1 MISNNELKYYASLL
15 NKKYRKIENKFLI
28 EGKKIVEEGLA
39 SNYDCEKVFI
49 TGKFE
54 ESNAGLIKKIRSYK
68 VPVEV
73 LRSVEFQRISDTKA
87 PQGIAA
93 VLKKRSAA
101 FSPSLIKDKILV
113 FLEDISD
120 PGNLGTIIRNC
131 DWFGINNILLS
142 NESAEVFNPKVL
154 RSAMGSVFHL
164 NIFEDIT
171 LKEITGLKNSG
182 YEFICSDVEG
192 KDVFDFKW
200 NDKIIL
206 FLSNESNGPSQELL
220 SITNHKITIPRKGKA
235 ESLNVASASAVILA
249 ALTEQKVP

>member
-54 ESNAGLIKKIRSYK
+54 ETNPELIKKIRENK
-68 VPVEV
+68 VQVEV

-93 VLKKRSAA
+93 VLKKKSKV
-101 FSPSLIKDKILV
+101 FSHSHIKDKILV
-113 FLEDISD
+113 YLEDISD

-142 NESAEVFNPKVL
+142 KESTEMYNPRVL
-154 RSAMGSVFHL
+154 RASMGSVFHL

-171 LKEITGLKNSG
+171 LKEISGLKNSG
-182 YEFICSDVEG
+182 YEFICSDTEG

-206 FLSNESNGPSQELL
+206 FLSNESKGPSQELL
-220 SITNHKITIPRKGKA
+220 SITDLIITIPRKGKA

-249 ALTEQKVP
+249 VLTK

>member
-54 ESNAGLIKKIRSYK
+54 ETNPELIRKIRTKK
-68 VPVEV
+68 VQVE
-73 LRSVEFQRISDTKA
+73 LLSSVEFQRISDTKA

-93 VLKKRSAA
+93 VLKKKSTV
-101 FSPSLIKDKILV
+101 FSPSLIKDKFLV
-113 FLEDISD
+113 YLEDISD

-142 NESAEVFNPKVL
+142 KESAEMYNPKVL
-154 RSAMGSVFHL
+154 RASMGSVFHL
-164 NIFEDIT
+164 NIFEYIT

-182 YEFICSDVEG
+182 YAFICSDTDG
-192 KDVFDFKW
+192 KDVFDFSW
-200 NDKIIL
+200 YDKIIL
-206 FLSNESNGPSQELL
+206 FLSNESKGPSQELL
-220 SITNHKITIPRKGKA
+220 SITDHKITIPRKGNA

-249 ALTEQKVP
+249 ALTK

>member
-15 NKKYRKIENKFLI
+15 NKKYRKSENKFLI
-28 EGKKIVEEGLA
+28 EGKKNVEEAIA
-39 SNYDCEKVFI
+39 SDYNCDKIFI

-54 ESNAGLIKKIRSYK
+54 ESNPGLIKKIKSYK
-68 VPVEV
+68 VPVD
-73 LRSVEFQRISDTKA
+73 LIKSAEFKKISDTKA

-154 RSAMGSVFHL
+154 RSSMGSVFHL

-182 YEFICSDVEG
+182 YAFICSDVEG
-192 KDVFDFKW
+192 KDVFEFKW

-206 FLSNESNGPSQELL
+206 FLSNESKGPSQELL
-220 SITNHKITIPRKGKA
+220 SITDHKITIPRKGKA
-235 ESLNVASASAVILA
+235 ESLNVASASAIIFA
-249 ALTEQKVP
+249 ELTK

>member
-28 EGKKIVEEGLA
+28 EGKKIVEEGVA

-54 ESNAGLIKKIRSYK
+54 ETNPELIKKIRSYK

-73 LRSVEFQRISDTKA
+73 LKSVEFQRISDTRA

-93 VLKKRSAA
+93 VLKMKSAT
-101 FSPSLIKDKILV
+101 FSPSRIKDKILV
-113 FLEDISD
+113 YLEDISD

-142 NESAEVFNPKVL
+142 KESAEIYNPKVL
-154 RSAMGSVFHL
+154 RASMGSVFHL

-171 LKEITGLKNSG
+171 LKEIAGFKNSG

-192 KDVFDFKW
+192 KIVFDFKW

-206 FLSNESNGPSQELL
+206 FLSNESKGPSQELL
-220 SITNHKITIPRKGKA
+220 SLADYKITIPRKGKA

-249 ALTEQKVP
+249 ALTK

>member
-28 EGKKIVEEGLA
+28 EGKKIVEEGLV

-54 ESNAGLIKKIRSYK
+54 ETNSELIKKIRSYK
-68 VPVEV
+68 VPLEV
-73 LRSVEFQRISDTKA
+73 IMSMEFKRISDTKA

-93 VLKKRSAA
+93 VLKKKSAA
-101 FSPSLIKDKILV
+101 FSPSLIKDKFLV
-113 FLEDISD
+113 YLEDISD

-142 NESAEVFNPKVL
+142 KESVEIYNPKVL
-154 RSAMGSVFHL
+154 RASMGSVFHL
-164 NIFEDIT
+164 NIFEDIN
-171 LKEITGLKNSG
+171 LNEITHLKNSG
-182 YEFICSDVEG
+182 YTFVCSDIEG
-192 KDVFDFKW
+192 KNVFDFKW

-206 FLSNESNGPSQELL
+206 FLSNESEGPSQELL
-220 SITNHKITIPRKGKA
+220 SMTDYTITIPRNAKA
-235 ESLNVASASAVILA
+235 ESLNVASASAIMLA
-249 ALTEQKVP
+249 VLTNK